1 MPVTRELVNYIIII
15 LQNTMEVA
23 FFFFLIISLVLIWN
37 DPEDILLIENQSSVW
52 NSGCTTLPFVLK
64 ESLTH
69 S

>member
-1 MPVTRELVNYIIII
+1 MPISSELVNCVIII

-23 FFFFLIISLVLIWN
+23 FFFLIMSLVLIWN
-37 DPEDILLIENQSSVW
+37 DPDYILLIENQSSVQ

-64 ESLTH
+64 ESLMY